1 MQTCRAL
8 VVDDNVPSAM
18 TLMWM
23 AEAEGCEAQMC
34 HDGASA
40 LALCETFRPD
50 VIFLDIGMPGMS
62 GLEVCTRLRKDHR
75 YDRIKIIAQTGW
87 GDAEMRQRTQEAGF
101 TEHLLKPVSPTR
113 FHDILSEM
121 RNAPEAA

>member
-1 MQTCRAL
+1 MPTCRAL

-40 LALCETFRPD
+40 LALCESFRPD
-50 VIFLDIGMPGMS
+50 VIFLDIGMPGVS
-62 GLEVCTRLRKDHR
+62 GLEVCKALRRDHR
-75 YDRIKIIAQTGW
+75 FDRIKIIAQTGR
-87 GDAEMRQRTQEAGF
+87 GDAKMRECTQEAGF
-101 TEHLLKPVSPTR
+101 TEHLLKPVSPMR
-113 FHDILSEM
+113 FHDILAEL
-121 RNAPEAA
+121 REAPEAA